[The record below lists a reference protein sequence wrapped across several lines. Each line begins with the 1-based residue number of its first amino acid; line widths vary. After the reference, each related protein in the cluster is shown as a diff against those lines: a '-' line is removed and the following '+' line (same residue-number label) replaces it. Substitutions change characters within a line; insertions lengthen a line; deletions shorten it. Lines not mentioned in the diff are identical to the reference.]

1 MSKNNYYIF
10 SLVFLFF
17 FIKFSLIIFFYN
29 NPSLLYKNDS
39 GNYLEILGLL
49 NEDFLSYFEVPIH
62 TNRLAGYPIF
72 LFLLSKVSENVIFF
86 ILIQSIL
93 SCYTIIITYQICC
106 LVVKNINKVLLF
118 FIFFNLSLILYSTL
132 ILTEAIYIPI
142 FYTFIYFFIKY
153 VLYKKNLFFIISII
167 FLSISSVIRPTSF
180 YLFFI
185 ICIFYFFI
193 SEKKIKNILSIFF
206 SLLFLITIN
215 YPFIKKNIDLFQSTE
230 QSTISSTMILEYWL
244 PSIERYKYQL
254 DYVSAKKKVNDDFSL
269 YLTQNKFNEY
279 SNPFSIQK
287 QARSFFLKRLKKN
300 SFFDIIKGFAT
311 GVFKSLFAP
320 SYISYSHWLN
330 IPYTSFYSS
339 EGTNFIEQNLNYFFK
354 NSNFYHGITVFFFLV
369 FTFIIRILSFYGA
382 YKIYSIN
389 KKIFFFFL
397 IIASFFLLMNGSV
410 GGPRHKLPF
419 EFILI
424 LLTSISVAD
433 FLKFLKFNIR

>member
-153 VLYKKNLFFIISII
+153 VLYKKNLF
-167 FLSISSVIRPTSF
+167 L
-180 YLFFI
+180 
-185 ICIFYFFI
+185 
-193 SEKKIKNILSIFF
+193 
-206 SLLFLITIN
+206 
-215 YPFIKKNIDLFQSTE
+215 
-230 QSTISSTMILEYWL
+230 
-244 PSIERYKYQL
+244 
-254 DYVSAKKKVNDDFSL
+254 
-269 YLTQNKFNEY
+269 
-279 SNPFSIQK
+279 
-287 QARSFFLKRLKKN
+287 
-300 SFFDIIKGFAT
+300 
-311 GVFKSLFAP
+311 
-320 SYISYSHWLN
+320 
-330 IPYTSFYSS
+330 
-339 EGTNFIEQNLNYFFK
+339 
-354 NSNFYHGITVFFFLV
+354 
-369 FTFIIRILSFYGA
+369 
-382 YKIYSIN
+382 
-389 KKIFFFFL
+389 
-397 IIASFFLLMNGSV
+397 
-410 GGPRHKLPF
+410 
-419 EFILI
+419 
-424 LLTSISVAD
+424 
-433 FLKFLKFNIR
+433 